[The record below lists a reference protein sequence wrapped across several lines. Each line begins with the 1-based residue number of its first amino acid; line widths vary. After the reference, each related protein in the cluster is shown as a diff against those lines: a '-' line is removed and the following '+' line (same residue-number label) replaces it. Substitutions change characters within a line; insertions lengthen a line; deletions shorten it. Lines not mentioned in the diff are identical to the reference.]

1 MAEEEIQM
9 VANEYRLQEINKKI
23 SEKTAE
29 ENICDTPEYLAL
41 EKKRQELFKEK
52 VRMQD
57 QKRMIN
63 TAKRREARG
72 EHLRDEVIK
81 AVKEAIPTK
90 PLISYEKY
98 KTDNSQNE
106 AALLLSDWHIGQ
118 NTHNRMNVF
127 NDTELRNRILQLIV
141 RTQEYCKL
149 HKVKKLHIF
158 ALGDLVNGLIHVTT
172 RINNEEN
179 VVQQTVKASV
189 KLTEIIETLSTSVP
203 EVHVYFS
210 RGNHDRINAKMKEN
224 IDEESFF
231 DLVQYIV
238 AEKFAGRKEI
248 ICHENK
254 EDPEIVIAEIAGHL
268 TLAEHGHKDKPQKA
282 AQRLNNFLRTSPDF
296 IFLGHYHSGA
306 ELEEN
311 GTEVIVNG
319 SLCGTDAFASSL
331 RKNSQAVQ
339 KLMIINP
346 AGRLCTYNIALNEKY
361 KGVKPE

>member
-41 EKKRQELFKEK
+41 EKKHQELFKEK

-57 QKRMIN
+57 QKRMIT

-81 AVKEAIPTK
+81 AVREAIPTK
-90 PLISYEKY
+90 PLINYEKY

-118 NTHNRMNVF
+118 NTCNNMNVF
-127 NDTELRNRILQLIV
+127 NDAELKNRILELTV
-141 RTQEYCKL
+141 KTQQYCEL
-149 HKVKKLHIF
+149 NKVKKIHIF
-158 ALGDLVNGLIHVTT
+158 TLGDLVNGLIHVST

-179 VVQQTVKASV
+179 VIQQTVKASELLASLV
-189 KLTEIIETLSTSVP
+189 YTLSTSVP

-210 RGNHDRINAKMKEN
+210 RGNHDRVHANMKEN

-231 DLVQYIV
+231 DLLKYIV
-238 AEKFAGRKEI
+238 TEKLSGKKGI
-248 ICHENK
+248 ICHEN
-254 EDPEIVIAEIAGHL
+254 EDDPEIITTEIAGHVVF
-268 TLAEHGHKDKPQKA
+268 AEHGHKDKPMKVA
-282 AQRLNNFLRTSPDF
+282 ERLQTFLRRMADF
-296 IFLGHYHSGA
+296 IFLGHYHSA
-306 ELEEN
+306 MEVEQN
-311 GTEVIVNG
+311 GTEVVVNG
-319 SLCGTDAFASSL
+319 SLCGTDNFAASI

-339 KLMIINP
+339 KLLIINP
-346 AGRLCTYNIALNEKY
+346 TGRLCTYNIALNDKIR
-361 KGVKPE
+361 